1 MKTYHYF
8 LALAFL
14 AVLSCTSRSSR
25 ERQESGENVTDERKL
40 NGISEVKISG
50 ILNIY
55 LKQGDNES
63 IRVEGDEKAV
73 ALLEIVENGDV
84 LEIGYKDEDNVKNI
98 FEDFTPD
105 IYVTVSD
112 LSKLSFEGVGN
123 IQTESAFQVDGIII
137 SGDGIGKIDLEI
149 EANTIEATFNMM
161 GNIIL
166 KGTVE
171 TISLSNEGMGKIDAS
186 KLISQKMTLNSSGI
200 GLVEVYCEE
209 ELSITV
215 NGIGS
220 VNYSGNPKVIKEDI
234 NGIGKV
240 NRN

>member
-63 IRVEGDEKAV
+63 VRVEGDEKAV
-73 ALLEIVENGDV
+73 SLLEIIENGEV

-123 IQTESAFQVDGIII
+123 IQTESAFQVDGIVI

-161 GNIIL
+161 GNIVL
-166 KGTVE
+166 RGTVE

-186 KLISQKMTLNSSGI
+186 KLISQKMTLSSSGI
-200 GLVEVYCEE
+200 GMVEVYCEE